1 MAQQD
6 EHLTTEQLS
15 AFLDKQLSPLEQ
27 AVFAAH
33 LASCQQCQ
41 SRLADLRLTVALVR
55 ALPQEEVPR
64 SFVLPGR
71 LAPVAERPTPRP
83 ATVTPVP
90 QRRGAR
96 VSVLQR
102 TVRVVSALAAVLA
115 LIFILSGILP
125 SVHLGGGEA
134 TSGAAVPAAAPSN
147 RNNATSA
154 ASHNA
159 NTPHVQGTT
168 PFGSSQAAD
177 GTKTPVPTPKL
188 TPAARAQSNSGSG
201 TSSTVQPSTLP
212 PFLDLSRPEGRLAL
226 GALLLVLSIIGLLVT
241 RRRRGAVY

>member
-15 AFLDKQLSPLEQ
+15 AFLDKQLSLAER
-27 AVFAAH
+27 AVFDAH

-64 SFVLPGR
+64 SFVLPSR
-71 LAPVAERPTPRP
+71 LAPIAERPTPRP

-90 QRRGAR
+90 QQRGAR

-102 TVRVVSALAAVLA
+102 TVRAVSTLAAVLA
-115 LIFILSGILP
+115 LIFILSGIVP
-125 SVHLGGGEA
+125 SIHFGGGEA
-134 TSGAAVPAAAPSN
+134 TSTAGSVPAASN
-147 RNNATSA
+147 QSA
-154 ASHNA
+154 ASNGA
-159 NTPHVQGTT
+159 ATPHVQGTPT
-168 PFGSSQAAD
+168 FGSAQAAD
-177 GTKTPVPTPKL
+177 GTKTPVRTPKS
-188 TPAARAQSNSGSG
+188 TPAATAHSTIRSG
-201 TSSTVQPSTLP
+201 TSPTVQPPTLP
-212 PFLDLSRPEGRLAL
+212 PFLDLGQPEGRLAL
-226 GALLLVLSIIGLLVT
+226 GALLLVLGITGLVVT

>member
-15 AFLDKQLSPLEQ
+15 AFLDKQLSPAER
-27 AVFAAH
+27 AVFDAH

-64 SFVLPGR
+64 SFVLPSR

-90 QRRGAR
+90 QQRGAR

-102 TVRVVSALAAVLA
+102 TVRTVSTLAAVLA
-115 LIFILSGILP
+115 LIFILSGIVP
-125 SVHLGGGEA
+125 SIHFGGGEA
-134 TSGAAVPAAAPSN
+134 TSTAGSVPAASN
-147 RNNATSA
+147 QSNQSATS
-154 ASHNA
+154 NGA
-159 NTPHVQGTT
+159 NTPHFQGTAT
-168 PFGSSQAAD
+168 SSKPQPAD
-177 GTKTPVPTPKL
+177 GTKTPVSTPKS
-188 TPAARAQSNSGSG
+188 TPAATAQSSIRSRPP
-201 TSSTVQPSTLP
+201 STVQPPTLP
-212 PFLDLSRPEGRLAL
+212 PFLDLSQPEGRLAL
-226 GALLLVLSIIGLLVT
+226 GALLLVLGIIGLVVT
-241 RRRRGAVY
+241 RRRRGTVF

>member
-15 AFLDKQLSPLEQ
+15 AFLDKQLSPAEW
-27 AVFAAH
+27 AVFDAH

-64 SFVLPGR
+64 SFVLPSR

-90 QRRGAR
+90 QQRRAG

-102 TVRVVSALAAVLA
+102 TVRAVSTLAAVLA
-115 LIFILSGILP
+115 LIFILSGIVP
-125 SVHLGGGEA
+125 PIHFGGG
-134 TSGAAVPAAAPSN
+134 GASTASETTAGSSNQSAPSN
-147 RNNATSA
+147 S
-154 ASHNA
+154 A
-159 NTPHVQGTT
+159 NTPHFQGTAT
-168 PFGSSQAAD
+168 SVKAQAAAD
-177 GTKTPVPTPKL
+177 GTKTPVPTPKP
-188 TPAARAQSNSGSG
+188 TPAATAHPSIRSRPP
-201 TSSTVQPSTLP
+201 STVQPPTLP
-212 PFLDLSRPEGRLAL
+212 PFLDLSQPEGRLAL
-226 GALLLVLSIIGLLVT
+226 GALLLVLGIIGLVVT
-241 RRRRGAVY
+241 RRRRGTVY

>member
-1 MAQQD
+1 VAQQD

-15 AFLDKQLSPLEQ
+15 AFLDKQLSPAER
-27 AVFAAH
+27 AVFDAH

-41 SRLADLRLTVALVR
+41 SRLADLRLTIALVR

-64 SFVLPGR
+64 SFVLPSR

-90 QRRGAR
+90 RQRGAR

-102 TVRVVSALAAVLA
+102 TVRAVSTLAAVLA

-125 SVHLGGGEA
+125 PIHFGGGEA
-134 TSGAAVPAAAPSN
+134 TSSEGSAAPVASN
-147 RNNATSA
+147 QSATSH
-154 ASHNA
+154 SA
-159 NTPHVQGTT
+159 NTPHVQGTAT
-168 PFGSSQAAD
+168 SGSVQAAAD
-177 GTKTPVPTPKL
+177 GKKTPVPTPKS
-188 TPAARAQSNSGSG
+188 TPAATARSSIHSG
-201 TSSTVQPSTLP
+201 TSPAVQPPTLP

-226 GALLLVLSIIGLLVT
+226 GALLLVLGIIGLVVT
-241 RRRRGAVY
+241 RRRRGTVY

>member
-1 MAQQD
+1 VAQQN

-15 AFLDKQLSPLEQ
+15 AFLDKQLSPAER
-27 AVFAAH
+27 AVFDAH

-64 SFVLPGR
+64 SFVLPSR

-83 ATVTPVP
+83 ATITPVP

-102 TVRVVSALAAVLA
+102 TVRAVSTLAAVLA

-125 SVHLGGGEA
+125 PIHFGGGEA
-134 TSGAAVPAAAPSN
+134 TSSAGSVPAATN
-147 RNNATSA
+147 QRA
-154 ASHNA
+154 ASNSA
-159 NTPHVQGTT
+159 PTPATT
-168 PFGSSQAAD
+168 FGSAQAAD
-177 GTKTPVPTPKL
+177 GTKTPVQTPKS
-188 TPAARAQSNSGSG
+188 TPAATARSSIHSG
-201 TSSTVQPSTLP
+201 TSPAVQPPTLP
-212 PFLDLSRPEGRLAL
+212 PFLDLSQPEGRLAL
-226 GALLLVLSIIGLLVT
+226 GALLLVLGIIGLVVT

>member
-1 MAQQD
+1 VTQQD

-15 AFLDKQLSPLEQ
+15 AFLDKQLSPAER
-27 AVFAAH
+27 AVFDAH

-64 SFVLPGR
+64 SFVLPSR

-90 QRRGAR
+90 RQRGAR

-102 TVRVVSALAAVLA
+102 TVRVVSTLAAVLA
-115 LIFILSGILP
+115 LIFILSGIVP
-125 SVHLGGGEA
+125 SIHFGGGEA
-134 TSGAAVPAAAPSN
+134 ASTAGSAAPAASN
-147 RNNATSA
+147 QSA

-159 NTPHVQGTT
+159 NTPHLQGTPT
-168 PFGSSQAAD
+168 SGSVQAAV
-177 GTKTPVPTPKL
+177 GTKTPHPTPKP
-188 TPAARAQSNSGSG
+188 TPAAKVQPNTGSRPL
-201 TSSTVQPSTLP
+201 STVQPPTLP
-212 PFLDLSRPEGRLAL
+212 SFLDLSQPEGRLAL
-226 GALLLVLSIIGLLVT
+226 GALLLVLGITGLVVT
-241 RRRRGAVY
+241 RRRRGAGY

>member
-1 MAQQD
+1 VAQQD

-15 AFLDKQLSPLEQ
+15 AFLDKQLSPAER
-27 AVFAAH
+27 AVFDAH

-64 SFVLPGR
+64 SFVLPSR

-83 ATVTPVP
+83 ATITPVP

-102 TVRVVSALAAVLA
+102 TVRAVSTLAAVLA

-125 SVHLGGGEA
+125 PIHFGGGEA
-134 TSGAAVPAAAPSN
+134 TSSAGSVPAATN
-147 RNNATSA
+147 QRA
-154 ASHNA
+154 ASNSA
-159 NTPHVQGTT
+159 PTPATT
-168 PFGSSQAAD
+168 FGSAQAAD
-177 GTKTPVPTPKL
+177 GTKTPVQTPKS
-188 TPAARAQSNSGSG
+188 TPAATARSSIHSG
-201 TSSTVQPSTLP
+201 TSPAVQPPTLP

-226 GALLLVLSIIGLLVT
+226 GALLLVLGIIGLVVT

>member
-1 MAQQD
+1 MAQQN

-15 AFLDKQLSPLEQ
+15 AFLDKQLSPAER
-27 AVFAAH
+27 AVFDAH

-64 SFVLPGR
+64 SFVLPSR

-83 ATVTPVP
+83 AIVTPVP
-90 QRRGAR
+90 QQRGAR

-102 TVRVVSALAAVLA
+102 TVRAVSTLAAVLA

-125 SVHLGGGEA
+125 PIHFGGGEA
-134 TSGAAVPAAAPSN
+134 TSSAGSVPAATN
-147 RNNATSA
+147 QRA
-154 ASHNA
+154 ASNSA
-159 NTPHVQGTT
+159 PTPATT
-168 PFGSSQAAD
+168 FGSAQAAD
-177 GTKTPVPTPKL
+177 GTKTPVQTPKS
-188 TPAARAQSNSGSG
+188 TPAATARSSIHSG
-201 TSSTVQPSTLP
+201 TSPAVQPPTLP

-226 GALLLVLSIIGLLVT
+226 GALLLVLGIIGLVVT

>member
-15 AFLDKQLSPLEQ
+15 AFLDKQLSPAER
-27 AVFAAH
+27 AVFDAH

-64 SFVLPGR
+64 SFVLPSR

-83 ATVTPVP
+83 ATITPVP

-102 TVRVVSALAAVLA
+102 TVRAVSTLAAVLA

-125 SVHLGGGEA
+125 PIHFGGGEA
-134 TSGAAVPAAAPSN
+134 TSSAGSVPAATN
-147 RNNATSA
+147 QRA
-154 ASHNA
+154 ASNSA
-159 NTPHVQGTT
+159 PTPATT
-168 PFGSSQAAD
+168 FGSAQAAD
-177 GTKTPVPTPKL
+177 GTKTPVQTPKS
-188 TPAARAQSNSGSG
+188 TPAATARSSIHSG
-201 TSSTVQPSTLP
+201 TSPAVQPPTLP
-212 PFLDLSRPEGRLAL
+212 PFLDLSQPEGRLAL
-226 GALLLVLSIIGLLVT
+226 GALLLVLGIIGLIVT

>member
-15 AFLDKQLSPLEQ
+15 AFLDKQLSPAER
-27 AVFAAH
+27 AVFDAH

-64 SFVLPGR
+64 SFVLPSR

-83 ATVTPVP
+83 ATITPVP
-90 QRRGAR
+90 RQRGAR

-102 TVRVVSALAAVLA
+102 TVRAVSTLAAVLA
-115 LIFILSGILP
+115 LIFILSGIVP
-125 SVHLGGGEA
+125 PIHFGGGEA
-134 TSGAAVPAAAPSN
+134 TTSAGSVPAASSQ
-147 RNNATSA
+147 SA

-159 NTPHVQGTT
+159 NTPHVQGTNT
-168 PFGSSQAAD
+168 FGSQAAD
-177 GTKTPVPTPKL
+177 GTKTPHPTPKP
-188 TPAARAQSNSGSG
+188 TPAARVQSNTGSR
-201 TSSTVQPSTLP
+201 TPPVQSPTLP
-212 PFLDLSRPEGRLAL
+212 PFLDLGQPEGRLAL
-226 GALLLVLSIIGLLVT
+226 GALLLVLSIIGLVVT
-241 RRRRGAVY
+241 RRRRGADIWR

>member
-1 MAQQD
+1 VAQQD

-15 AFLDKQLSPLEQ
+15 AFLDKQLSPAER
-27 AVFAAH
+27 AVFDAH

-64 SFVLPGR
+64 SFVLPSR

-83 ATVTPVP
+83 ATITPVP

-102 TVRVVSALAAVLA
+102 TVRAVSTLAAVLA

-125 SVHLGGGEA
+125 PIHFGGGEA
-134 TSGAAVPAAAPSN
+134 TSSAGSVPAATN
-147 RNNATSA
+147 QRA
-154 ASHNA
+154 ASNSA
-159 NTPHVQGTT
+159 PTPATT
-168 PFGSSQAAD
+168 FGSAQAAD
-177 GTKTPVPTPKL
+177 GTKTPVQTPKS
-188 TPAARAQSNSGSG
+188 TPAATARSSIYSG
-201 TSSTVQPSTLP
+201 TSPAVQPPTLP
-212 PFLDLSRPEGRLAL
+212 PFLDLSQPEGRLAL
-226 GALLLVLSIIGLLVT
+226 GALLLVLGIIGLVVT

>member
-15 AFLDKQLSPLEQ
+15 AFLDKQLSPAER
-27 AVFAAH
+27 AVFDAH
-33 LASCQQCQ
+33 LANCQQCQ

-64 SFVLPGR
+64 SFVLPSR

-90 QRRGAR
+90 QQRRAR

-102 TVRVVSALAAVLA
+102 TVRTVSTLAAVLA

-125 SVHLGGGEA
+125 SHLGGG
-134 TSGAAVPAAAPSN
+134 GASTASETTAGSSNQSAPSN
-147 RNNATSA
+147 S
-154 ASHNA
+154 A
-159 NTPHVQGTT
+159 NTPHFQGTATLGRT
-168 PFGSSQAAD
+168 PAAD
-177 GTKTPVPTPKL
+177 GTKTPVQTPKS
-188 TPAARAQSNSGSG
+188 TPAAKVQSNTGSR
-201 TSSTVQPSTLP
+201 TPPAVQPPTLP
-212 PFLDLSRPEGRLAL
+212 PFLDLSQPEGRLAL
-226 GALLLVLSIIGLLVT
+226 GALLLVLGIIGLVVT
-241 RRRRGAVY
+241 RRRRGTVY

>member
-1 MAQQD
+1 VAQQD

-15 AFLDKQLSPLEQ
+15 AFLDKQLSPAER
-27 AVFAAH
+27 AVFDAH

-64 SFVLPGR
+64 SFVLPSR

-90 QRRGAR
+90 RQRGAR

-102 TVRVVSALAAVLA
+102 TVRTVSTLAAVLA

-125 SVHLGGGEA
+125 PIHFGGGEA
-134 TSGAAVPAAAPSN
+134 TSSAGSVPAASN
-147 RNNATSA
+147 QSATSH
-154 ASHNA
+154 SA
-159 NTPHVQGTT
+159 NTPHVQGTAT
-168 PFGSSQAAD
+168 FGSVQAAAD
-177 GTKTPVPTPKL
+177 GKKTPVPTPKS
-188 TPAARAQSNSGSG
+188 TPAATAQSRIRPG
-201 TSSTVQPSTLP
+201 TSPAVQPPTLP

-226 GALLLVLSIIGLLVT
+226 GALLLVLGIIGLVVT
-241 RRRRGAVY
+241 RRRRGTVY

>member
-15 AFLDKQLSPLEQ
+15 AFLDKQLSPAER
-27 AVFAAH
+27 AVFDAH

-64 SFVLPGR
+64 SFVLPSR

-83 ATVTPVP
+83 ATITPVP

-102 TVRVVSALAAVLA
+102 TVRAVSTLAAVLA

-125 SVHLGGGEA
+125 PIHFGGGEA
-134 TSGAAVPAAAPSN
+134 TSSAGSVPAATN
-147 RNNATSA
+147 QRA
-154 ASHNA
+154 ASNSA
-159 NTPHVQGTT
+159 PTPATT
-168 PFGSSQAAD
+168 FGSAQAAD
-177 GTKTPVPTPKL
+177 GTKTPVQTPKS
-188 TPAARAQSNSGSG
+188 TPAATARSSIYSG
-201 TSSTVQPSTLP
+201 TSPAVQPPTLP
-212 PFLDLSRPEGRLAL
+212 PFLDLSQPEGRLAL
-226 GALLLVLSIIGLLVT
+226 GALLLVLGIIGLVVT

>member
-1 MAQQD
+1 VAQQD

-15 AFLDKQLSPLEQ
+15 AFLDKQLSPAEW
-27 AVFAAH
+27 AVFDAH

-64 SFVLPGR
+64 SFVLPSR

-90 QRRGAR
+90 QQRRAR

-102 TVRVVSALAAVLA
+102 TVRAVSTLAAVLA
-115 LIFILSGILP
+115 LIFILSGIVP
-125 SVHLGGGEA
+125 SMHLGSG
-134 TSGAAVPAAAPSN
+134 GAASTTGSVPAASN
-147 RNNATSA
+147 QSNQSTASNSAATPHFQGTATS
-154 ASHNA
+154 SK
-159 NTPHVQGTT
+159 P
-168 PFGSSQAAD
+168 QAAD
-177 GTKTPVPTPKL
+177 GTKIPHPTPKP
-188 TPAARAQSNSGSG
+188 TPAATAQSRIRPGAY
-201 TSSTVQPSTLP
+201 STVQPPTLP

-226 GALLLVLSIIGLLVT
+226 GALLLVLGIIGLVVT
-241 RRRRGAVY
+241 RRRRGAVF

>member
-15 AFLDKQLSPLEQ
+15 AFLDKQLSPPEQ
-27 AVFAAH
+27 AVFDAH

-41 SRLADLRLTVALVR
+41 SRLADLRLTVALVH

-64 SFVLPGR
+64 SFVLPSR

-90 QRRGAR
+90 QQRDAR
-96 VSVLQR
+96 VYVLQR
-102 TVRVVSALAAVLA
+102 TVRVVSTLAAVLA
-115 LIFILSGILP
+115 LIFILSGIVSSL
-125 SVHLGGGEA
+125 HLDGGGASTASE
-134 TSGAAVPAAAPSN
+134 TIPSSGI
-147 RNNATSA
+147 SA

-159 NTPHVQGTT
+159 NTPNLRGTT
-168 PFGSSQAAD
+168 TFGSAQAAD
-177 GTKTPVPTPKL
+177 GTKTPVPTPKP
-188 TPAARAQSNSGSG
+188 TPAAKVQSNSGSR
-201 TSSTVQPSTLP
+201 TPPAVQSPTLP
-212 PFLDLSRPEGRLAL
+212 SFLDLSQPEGRLAL
-226 GALLLVLSIIGLLVT
+226 GALLLVLGIIGLVVT